1 MRLAQPENVL
11 AAMGVASSAS
21 ALANASQALDLSF
34 SVIEQVV
41 DTVLSKAS
49 VVDHFNYTGPSRGD
63 REPECRLRLSRGFID
78 PYSVEIRY
86 TEDGSSVT
94 SANVGE
100 VLPES
105 RYHVDA
111 TLGVVSILHPM
122 PRWRGTLAVSYTSGF
137 EEGDEIP
144 HTLKSI
150 AITAAVL
157 QLNTLPSNPANRE
170 KLQKVNVARSVWGFL
185 RTQAAPLERPRMA
198 VSVPTSSEVS

>member
-1 MRLAQPENVL
+1 M
-11 AAMGVASSAS
+11 
-21 ALANASQALDLSF
+21 
-34 SVIEQVV
+34 
-41 DTVLSKAS
+41 
-49 VVDHFNYTGPSRGD
+49 
-63 REPECRLRLSRGFID
+63 C
-78 PYSVEIRY
+78 IR
-86 TEDGSSVT
+86 DS
-94 SANVGE
+94 
-100 VLPES
+100 
-105 RYHVDA
+105 
-111 TLGVVSILHPM
+111 
-122 PRWRGTLAVSYTSGF
+122 